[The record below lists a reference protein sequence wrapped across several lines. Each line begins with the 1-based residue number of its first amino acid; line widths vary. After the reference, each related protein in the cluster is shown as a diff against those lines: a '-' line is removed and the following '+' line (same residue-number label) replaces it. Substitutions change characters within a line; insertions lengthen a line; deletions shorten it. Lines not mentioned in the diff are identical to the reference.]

1 MEDAMI
7 LADTVISISWKDII
21 TIGAASV
28 GAVLGVMNTINAM
41 SQQRMRVR
49 VTPAF
54 ITTPQSEPL
63 GFSIE
68 VINLSAFPVTV
79 AEVGFTVGG
88 NRRVPVQSPRFLNGE
103 TFPCRLQPREAVSA
117 MFGPTNFPI
126 MRGLTISDAYARTA
140 CGRTIYG
147 NSPAG
152 RQFATILT
160 EIAEGR

>member
-1 MEDAMI
+1 MEAAMI
-7 LADTVISISWKDII
+7 LVDTLISVSWKDII

-54 ITTPQSEPL
+54 ITTPQGEPM

-79 AEVGFTVGG
+79 AEVGFSVGG
-88 NRRVPVQSPRFLNGE
+88 NRRVPVQSPRFLDGG
-103 TFPCRLQPREAVSA
+103 TFPCRLP
-117 MFGPTNFPI
+117 
-126 MRGLTISDAYARTA
+126 
-140 CGRTIYG
+140 
-147 NSPAG
+147 
-152 RQFATILT
+152 
-160 EIAEGR
+160 